1 MHLGAN
7 TQQYTASD
15 YDYGM
20 SSGLNR
26 AAMLVSIH
34 GMRSTNPEVQAFANE
49 MMRMLAGKADEVTD
63 EIRDREQVAA

>member
-1 MHLGAN
+1 MQCGAY
-7 TQQYTASD
+7 TQQDTASD

-26 AAMLVSIH
+26 AATLVSIH

-49 MMRMLAGKADEVTD
+49 MMRKLAGKADEVTA
-63 EIRDREQVAA
+63 EIRDREQVTA